1 VTVAPDYIEP
11 VVGWRVWAVTK
22 SDGELRL
29 RSLVYNETWLP
40 GQPFVAGCRQRPHP
54 LRRLLRSPQKTH
66 EPPDWSCDCGI
77 YATRGVDDALRYA
90 KTYGDRPLRVLHRV
104 LGRVSLWGS
113 VLEYTDGWR
122 AARAY
127 PLELFVPRLGPAA
140 SPGAEVIADALADYG
155 VAVEIV
161 EGTGAEKFGRPLEP
175 LPAWP
180 PV

>member
-1 VTVAPDYIEP
+1 MNVAPDYIEP
-11 VVGWRVWAVTK
+11 VVGWRVWAVSK
-22 SDGELRL
+22 SNGELRL
-29 RSLVYNETWLP
+29 RSLVYDETWLP
-40 GQPFVAGCRQRPHP
+40 EQPLVAECRHRPHP
-54 LRRLLRSPQKTH
+54 LRRLWGRRPIAH

-77 YATRGVDDALRYA
+77 YATRGVEEALRYA

-104 LGRVSLWGS
+104 LGRVSLWGA
-113 VLEYTDGWR
+113 VLEYTEGWR

-127 PLELFVPRLGPAA
+127 PLELFVPRIGPAA
-140 SPGAEVIADALADYG
+140 SPGAEAVAGALAAYG

-161 EGTGAEKFGRPLEP
+161 EGTGAEKFGRPFEP